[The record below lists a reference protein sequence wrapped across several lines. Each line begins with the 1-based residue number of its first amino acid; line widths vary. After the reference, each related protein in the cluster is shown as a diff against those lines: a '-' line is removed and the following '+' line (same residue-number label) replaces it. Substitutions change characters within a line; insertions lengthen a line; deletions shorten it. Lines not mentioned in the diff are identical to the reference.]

1 MLPGGIGV
9 QCKHQLAHPTHPVP
23 APALHAEDRHHA
35 QHTRR
40 EQRQRIKGTLADPQR
55 PGAGLQRGGVEVAF
69 HARQMI

>member
-40 EQRQRIKGTLADPQR
+40 EQRQRIKGTLADRGLSSRR
-55 PGAGLQRGGVEVAF
+55 PESYACEG
-69 HARQMI
+69 